1 MLPLEIELLNG
12 KKKKRS
18 FDIFTEMCFEF
29 VDGFAHFFKEGN
41 YSNFPATLRTVIIGY
56 CS

>member
-29 VDGFAHFFKEGN
+29 VDGFAHFF
-41 YSNFPATLRTVIIGY
+41 
-56 CS
+56 